1 MAGAGGLRQETE
13 QTLGE
18 NWCWEVAAHGCC
30 RKMLVFLLK

>member
-18 NWCWEVAAHGCC
+18 NWCGRLLHMVAAGRCSC
-30 RKMLVFLLK
+30 FC